1 MNPSRRHALLPNTS
15 LTLPLPAWPGRDADH
30 LLVSGSQMAELE
42 RQLFASG
49 LPVEALMEK
58 AALAVSRR
66 LLADH
71 SQRLRRHGALVL
83 VGPGHNG
90 GDGLVIARELQLAGV
105 ATSIWSPFS
114 EHKPLTACHW
124 RHALW
129 LGIERLSQPPPAEGP
144 ALWIDAMFGIGQ
156 RRPPGAA
163 IETLL
168 AERQRLQP
176 AALVAVDVPTGICA
190 DSGRLLGAVAARACT
205 TYTIGLIKTGLVQ
218 DQALSWVGKLER
230 IDLALPQALLDR
242 LPQQQPLA
250 LAAADLAELPALPLD
265 PALGKYGRGRL
276 LLVAGSDRYRGAAA
290 LALAGATASGCGSVR
305 AALPEAVAAG
315 LWQSQPQVVIQ
326 RSLASCP
333 AGGLALGELQSTD
346 LQRLDALV
354 VGPGIGTAVGEKAV
368 GEKAVGDQAVSASA
382 GGGAYIDEEI
392 SGAELDFWQA
402 LHRSPALLLLDADGL
417 NRLAGPI
424 ARQFGVSPAAWLSGR
439 VGPSWITP
447 HAGEFARLFPE
458 LASLPALEAAAAAA
472 RASGAA
478 VLLKGA
484 RTVVAAP
491 DGRCWQL
498 RQAASAVARAGLG
511 DVLAGYAGGLGAL
524 ALAAGWPADAQLLAA
539 AALAHASTGLRLQQ
553 NGLAASPEQ
562 LARQLPNY
570 LFEGSSLEGLDNR
583 GYY

>member
-1 MNPSRRHALLPNTS
+1 MNPSRRHALLPES
-15 LTLPLPAWPGRDADH
+15 ALTLPLPAWPGRDADH

-205 TYTIGLIKTGLVQ
+205 TYSIGLIKTGLVQ
-218 DQALSWVGKLER
+218 DQALTWVGKLER
-230 IDLALPQALLDR
+230 IDLALPRALLER

-250 LAAADLAELPALPLD
+250 LAVADLAELPGLPLD

>member
-1 MNPSRRHALLPNTS
+1 
-15 LTLPLPAWPGRDADH
+15 
-30 LLVSGSQMAELE
+30 
-42 RQLFASG
+42 
-49 LPVEALMEK
+49 MEK
-58 AALAVSRR
+58 AALVVSRR

-144 ALWIDAMFGIGQ
+144 ALWIDALFGIGQ

-176 AALVAVDVPTGICA
+176 AALVAVDVPTGLCA
-190 DSGRLLGAVAARACT
+190 DSGRLLGAVAAWACT

-230 IDLALPQALLDR
+230 IDLALPRALLDR

-250 LAAADLAELPALPLD
+250 LAVADLAELPGLPLD

-326 RSLASCP
+326 RSLSSGP

-354 VGPGIGTAVGEKAV
+354 LGPGIGLAVDEKAVGGPAVGEKAV
-368 GEKAVGDQAVSASA
+368 GSA
-382 GGGAYIDEEI
+382 GIDEEI

-402 LHRSPALLLLDADGL
+402 LQRSPALLLLDADGL
-417 NRLAGPI
+417 NRLAGPV

-439 VGPSWITP
+439 LGPSWITP

-539 AALAHASTGLRLQQ
+539 AALAHAGTGLKLQQ
-553 NGLAASPEQ
+553 NRLAASPEQ

-570 LFEGSSLEGLDNR
+570 LFEALI
-583 GYY
+583 

>member
-1 MNPSRRHALLPNTS
+1 M
-15 LTLPLPAWPGRDADH
+15 
-30 LLVSGSQMAELE
+30 
-42 RQLFASG
+42 
-49 LPVEALMEK
+49 
-58 AALAVSRR
+58 
-66 LLADH
+66 
-71 SQRLRRHGALVL
+71 
-83 VGPGHNG
+83 
-90 GDGLVIARELQLAGV
+90 
-105 ATSIWSPFS
+105 
-114 EHKPLTACHW
+114 
-124 RHALW
+124 
-129 LGIERLSQPPPAEGP
+129 
-144 ALWIDAMFGIGQ
+144 
-156 RRPPGAA
+156 
-163 IETLL
+163 
-168 AERQRLQP
+168 
-176 AALVAVDVPTGICA
+176 
-190 DSGRLLGAVAARACT
+190 AARACT

-315 LWQSQPQVVIQ
+315 LWQSQPHVVIQ
-326 RSLASCP
+326 RSLASGP
-333 AGGLALGELQSTD
+333 AGSLALGELQSTD

-354 VGPGIGTAVGEKAV
+354 LGPGIGTAVGEKAV
-368 GEKAVGDQAVSASA
+368 GEKAVGEKAVGSLAVGEKAA
-382 GGGAYIDEEI
+382 GGGAVSGSAGIDEEI
-392 SGAELDFWQA
+392 SGAELDFWRA
-402 LHRSPALLLLDADGL
+402 LQRSPALLLLDADGL

-424 ARQFGVSPAAWLSGR
+424 ARQFGVSSAAWLSGR
-439 VGPSWITP
+439 LGPSWITP

-539 AALAHASTGLRLQQ
+539 AALAHAGTGLRLQQ
-553 NGLAASPEQ
+553 NRLAASPEQ
-562 LARQLPNY
+562 LALQLPNY
-570 LFEGSSLEGLDNR
+570 LFEGV
-583 GYY
+583 

>member
-1 MNPSRRHALLPNTS
+1 MNPSRRHALLPDTD
-15 LTLPLPAWPGRDADH
+15 LTPSLPAWPGRDADH

-42 RQLFASG
+42 QQLFASG

-58 AALAVSRR
+58 AALAVSWR

-71 SQRLRRHGALVL
+71 GQRLRRHGALVL

-129 LGIERLSQPPPAEGP
+129 LGIERLSQPPPAEGS
-144 ALWIDAMFGIGQ
+144 ALWIDALFGIGQ

-176 AALVAVDVPTGICA
+176 AALVAVDVPTGLCA

-230 IDLALPQALLDR
+230 IDMALPRALLDR

-250 LAAADLAELPALPLD
+250 LAAADLAALPGLPLD

-276 LLVAGSDRYRGAAA
+276 LVVAGSDRYRGAAA

-326 RSLASCP
+326 RSLGSGP
-333 AGGLALGELQSTD
+333 GGGLALGELQSTD

-354 VGPGIGTAVGEKAV
+354 LGPGIGTAVGEKAV
-368 GEKAVGDQAVSASA
+368 GSAGDGAVSGGA
-382 GGGAYIDEEI
+382 GGGAVSGSGAGMDEKI

-402 LHRSPALLLLDADGL
+402 LQRSPALLLLDADGL

-424 ARQFGVSPAAWLSGR
+424 AQQFGVSPAAWLSGR
-439 VGPSWITP
+439 LGPSWITP

-458 LASLPALEAAAAAA
+458 LASLPALEAAVAAA

-539 AALAHASTGLRLQQ
+539 AALAHAGTGLKLQQ
-553 NGLAASPEQ
+553 NRLAASPEQ
-562 LARQLPNY
+562 LALQLPNY
-570 LFEGSSLEGLDNR
+570 LFEGFS
-583 GYY
+583 

>member
-1 MNPSRRHALLPNTS
+1 
-15 LTLPLPAWPGRDADH
+15 
-30 LLVSGSQMAELE
+30 
-42 RQLFASG
+42 
-49 LPVEALMEK
+49 MEK

-105 ATSIWSPFS
+105 ATAIWSPFS

-144 ALWIDAMFGIGQ
+144 ALWIDALFGIGQ

-163 IETLL
+163 IEDLL
-168 AERQRLQP
+168 AKRQRLQP
-176 AALVAVDVPTGICA
+176 AALVAVDVPTGLCA

-218 DQALSWVGKLER
+218 DQALNWVGKLER
-230 IDLALPQALLDR
+230 IDLALPRALLDR
-242 LPQQQPLA
+242 LPPQQPLA
-250 LAAADLAELPALPLD
+250 LAAADLAALPGLPLD

-326 RSLASCP
+326 RSLASGP

-354 VGPGIGTAVGEKAV
+354 LGPGIGTAVGEKA
-368 GEKAVGDQAVSASA
+368 A
-382 GGGAYIDEEI
+382 GGGAGNWAGSGAGGTAVSGSAGIDEEI
-392 SGAELDFWQA
+392 SAAELDFWRA

-424 ARQFGVSPAAWLSGR
+424 AQQFGVSPAAWLSGR
-439 VGPSWITP
+439 LGPSWITP

-458 LASLPALEAAAAAA
+458 LASLPALEAAVAAA

-484 RTVVAAP
+484 RTVVAAS

-524 ALAAGWPADAQLLAA
+524 AMAGGWPADAQLLAA
-539 AALAHASTGLRLQQ
+539 AALAHAATGLRLQQ
-553 NGLAASPEQ
+553 NRLAASPEQ
-562 LARQLPNY
+562 LALQLPNY
-570 LFEGSSLEGLDNR
+570 LFEGSS
-583 GYY
+583 

>member
-1 MNPSRRHALLPNTS
+1 MNPSRRHALLPES
-15 LTLPLPAWPGRDADH
+15 ALTLPLPAWPGRDADH

-205 TYTIGLIKTGLVQ
+205 TYSIGLIKTGLVQ

-230 IDLALPQALLDR
+230 IDLALPRALLER

-250 LAAADLAELPALPLD
+250 LAVADLAELPGLPLD

-276 LLVAGSDRYRGAAA
+276 LVVAGSDRYRGAAA

-539 AALAHASTGLRLQQ
+539 AALAHAGTGLRLQQ

-570 LFEGSSLEGLDNR
+570 LFEGSSLEGMDSQ
-583 GYY
+583 GYD

>member
-1 MNPSRRHALLPNTS
+1 MPNTA
-15 LTLPLPAWPGRDADH
+15 LTLHLPAWPGRDADH

-71 SQRLRRHGALVL
+71 GKRLRRHGALVL

-105 ATSIWSPFS
+105 STSIWSPFS

-129 LGIERLSQPPPAEGP
+129 LGIEQLSQPPPAEGP
-144 ALWIDAMFGIGQ
+144 ALWIDALFGIGQ

-176 AALVAVDVPTGICA
+176 AALVAVDVPTGLCA
-190 DSGRLLGAVAARACT
+190 DSGRLLGAVAARAST
-205 TYTIGLIKTGLVQ
+205 TYSIGLIKTGLVQ
-218 DQALSWVGKLER
+218 DQALNWVGKLER
-230 IDLALPQALLDR
+230 IDLALPRALLDR

-250 LAAADLAELPALPLD
+250 LAAADLAELPGLPLD

-326 RSLASCP
+326 RSLASGP
-333 AGGLALGELQSTD
+333 AGGLALGEMQSTD

-354 VGPGIGTAVGEKAV
+354 LGPGIGLAVGEKA
-368 GEKAVGDQAVSASA
+368 GM
-382 GGGAYIDEEI
+382 DEEI
-392 SGAELDFWQA
+392 SGAELDFWRA
-402 LHRSPALLLLDADGL
+402 LQRSPALLLLDADGL

-439 VGPSWITP
+439 LGPSWITP

-472 RASGAA
+472 AASGAA

-539 AALAHASTGLRLQQ
+539 AALAHAGTGLRLQQ
-553 NGLAASPEQ
+553 NRLAASPEQ
-562 LARQLPNY
+562 LALQLPNY
-570 LFEGSSLEGLDNR
+570 LFEGSSLEGLDSQ
-583 GYY
+583 GYD

>member
-1 MNPSRRHALLPNTS
+1 MPETALVPEPA

-58 AALAVSRR
+58 AALALSRR

-71 SQRLRRHGALVL
+71 GQRLRRHGALVL

-144 ALWIDAMFGIGQ
+144 ALWIDALFGIGQ

-190 DSGRLLGAVAARACT
+190 DSGRLLGVVAARACT

-230 IDLALPQALLDR
+230 IDLALPRALLHR

-250 LAAADLAELPALPLD
+250 LAVADLAELPAMPLD

-326 RSLASCP
+326 RSLSSGP

-354 VGPGIGTAVGEKAV
+354 LGPGIGPAVGEKAV
-368 GEKAVGDQAVSASA
+368 GEEAVGEKAVSASA

-392 SGAELDFWQA
+392 SGAELDCWQA
-402 LHRSPALLLLDADGL
+402 LQRSPALLLLDADGL

-424 ARQFGVSPAAWLSGR
+424 AQQFGVSPAAWLSGR
-439 VGPSWITP
+439 LGPSWITP
-447 HAGEFARLFPE
+447 HAGEFARLFPD

-498 RQAASAVARAGLG
+498 RQAGSAVARAGLG

-539 AALAHASTGLRLQQ
+539 AALAHAGTGLRLQQ
-553 NGLAASPEQ
+553 NRLAASPDQ

-570 LFEGSSLEGLDNR
+570 LFEALI
-583 GYY
+583 

>member
-1 MNPSRRHALLPNTS
+1 MLPNTALLPDTDLLPNTALTS
-15 LTLPLPAWPGRDADH
+15 LLPAWPGRDADH
-30 LLVSGSQMAELE
+30 LLVSGSQMADLE

-71 SQRLRRHGALVL
+71 GQRLRRHGALVL

-144 ALWIDAMFGIGQ
+144 ALWIDALFGIGQ

-176 AALVAVDVPTGICA
+176 AALVAVDVPTGLCA

-250 LAAADLAELPALPLD
+250 LAVADLAELPGLPLD

-326 RSLASCP
+326 RSLSSGP

-354 VGPGIGTAVGEKAV
+354 LGPGIGTAVGEKAV
-368 GEKAVGDQAVSASA
+368 GEKAVDIAGDGAVSGSGA
-382 GGGAYIDEEI
+382 GMDEEI
-392 SGAELDFWQA
+392 SGAELDFWRA
-402 LHRSPALLLLDADGL
+402 LQRSPALLLLDADGL

-424 ARQFGVSPAAWLSGR
+424 AQQFGVSPAAWLSGR
-439 VGPSWITP
+439 LGPSWITP

-458 LASLPALEAAAAAA
+458 LASLPALEAAVAAA

-539 AALAHASTGLRLQQ
+539 AALAHAGTGLRLQQ
-553 NGLAASPEQ
+553 NRLAASPKQ

-570 LFEGSSLEGLDNR
+570 LFETSI
-583 GYY
+583 

>member
-1 MNPSRRHALLPNTS
+1 MLPNTALLPDTDLLPNTA
-15 LTLPLPAWPGRDADH
+15 LTPPLPAWPGRDADH
-30 LLVSGSQMAELE
+30 LLVSGSQMADLE

-71 SQRLRRHGALVL
+71 GQRLRRHGALVL

-144 ALWIDAMFGIGQ
+144 ALWIDALFGIGQ

-176 AALVAVDVPTGICA
+176 AALVAVDVPTGLCA

-250 LAAADLAELPALPLD
+250 LAVADLAALPGLPLD

-290 LALAGATASGCGSVR
+290 LALSGATASGCGSVR

-326 RSLASCP
+326 RSLASGP
-333 AGGLALGELQSTD
+333 SGGLVLGELQSTD

-354 VGPGIGTAVGEKAV
+354 LGPGIGTAVGEKAV
-368 GEKAVGDQAVSASA
+368 GEKAVDIAGDGAVSGSGA
-382 GGGAYIDEEI
+382 GMDEEI
-392 SGAELDFWQA
+392 SGAELDFWRA
-402 LHRSPALLLLDADGL
+402 LQRSPALLLLDADGL

-424 ARQFGVSPAAWLSGR
+424 AQQFGVSPAAWLSGR
-439 VGPSWITP
+439 LGPSWITP

-539 AALAHASTGLRLQQ
+539 AALAHAGTGLRLQQ
-553 NGLAASPEQ
+553 NRLAASPKQ

-570 LFEGSSLEGLDNR
+570 LFETSI
-583 GYY
+583 

>member
-1 MNPSRRHALLPNTS
+1 MPEAALLPDPSLSLNTALLPDTDLLPNTA
-15 LTLPLPAWPGRDADH
+15 LTPPLPAWPGRDADH

-144 ALWIDAMFGIGQ
+144 ALWIDALFGIGQ

-176 AALVAVDVPTGICA
+176 AALVAVDVPTGLCA
-190 DSGRLLGAVAARACT
+190 DSGRLLGAVAAWACT

-230 IDLALPQALLDR
+230 IDLALPRALLDR

-250 LAAADLAELPALPLD
+250 LAVADLAELPGLPLD

-326 RSLASCP
+326 RSLSSGP

-354 VGPGIGTAVGEKAV
+354 LGPGIGLAVDEKAVGGPAVGEKAV
-368 GEKAVGDQAVSASA
+368 GSA
-382 GGGAYIDEEI
+382 GIDEEI

-402 LHRSPALLLLDADGL
+402 LQRSPALLLLDADGL

-424 ARQFGVSPAAWLSGR
+424 AQQFVVSPAAWLSGR
-439 VGPSWITP
+439 LGPSWITP

-539 AALAHASTGLRLQQ
+539 AALAHAGTGLKLQQ
-553 NGLAASPEQ
+553 NRLAASPEQ

-570 LFEGSSLEGLDNR
+570 LFEALI
-583 GYY
+583 

>member
-1 MNPSRRHALLPNTS
+1 
-15 LTLPLPAWPGRDADH
+15 
-30 LLVSGSQMAELE
+30 
-42 RQLFASG
+42 
-49 LPVEALMEK
+49 
-58 AALAVSRR
+58 
-66 LLADH
+66 
-71 SQRLRRHGALVL
+71 VL

-129 LGIERLSQPPPAEGP
+129 LGIEHLSQPPPAEGP
-144 ALWIDAMFGIGQ
+144 ALWIDALFGIGQ

-176 AALVAVDVPTGICA
+176 AALVAVDVPTGLGA

-250 LAAADLAELPALPLD
+250 LAAADLAELPGLPLD

-276 LLVAGSDRYRGAAA
+276 LVVAGSDRYRGAAA

-326 RSLASCP
+326 RSLASGP
-333 AGGLALGELQSTD
+333 AGGS
-346 LQRLDALV
+346 V
-354 VGPGIGTAVGEKAV
+354 PGK
-368 GEKAVGDQAVSASA
+368 
-382 GGGAYIDEEI
+382 
-392 SGAELDFWQA
+392 
-402 LHRSPALLLLDADGL
+402 P
-417 NRLAGPI
+417 
-424 ARQFGVSPAAWLSGR
+424 
-439 VGPSWITP
+439 
-447 HAGEFARLFPE
+447 
-458 LASLPALEAAAAAA
+458 
-472 RASGAA
+472 
-478 VLLKGA
+478 KG
-484 RTVVAAP
+484 
-491 DGRCWQL
+491 
-498 RQAASAVARAGLG
+498 
-511 DVLAGYAGGLGAL
+511 
-524 ALAAGWPADAQLLAA
+524 
-539 AALAHASTGLRLQQ
+539 
-553 NGLAASPEQ
+553 
-562 LARQLPNY
+562 
-570 LFEGSSLEGLDNR
+570 
-583 GYY
+583 

>member
-1 MNPSRRHALLPNTS
+1 MPDPA
-15 LTLPLPAWPGRDADH
+15 LTLPLPAWPGRDAEH

-144 ALWIDAMFGIGQ
+144 ALWIDALFGIGQ

-163 IETLL
+163 IEALL

-176 AALVAVDVPTGICA
+176 AALVAVDVPTGLCA

-230 IDLALPQALLDR
+230 IDLALPRALLDR

-250 LAAADLAELPALPLD
+250 LAVADLAALPGLPLD

-326 RSLASCP
+326 RSLGSDP

-346 LQRLDALV
+346 LQRIDALV
-354 VGPGIGTAVGEKAV
+354 LGPGIGLAVEEEAVGEKA
-368 GEKAVGDQAVSASA
+368 GMDEK
-382 GGGAYIDEEI
+382 IF
-392 SGAELDFWQA
+392 GAELDFWRA
-402 LHRSPALLLLDADGL
+402 LRQSPALLLLDADGL

-424 ARQFGVSPAAWLSGR
+424 ARQLGVSPAAWLSGR

-472 RASGAA
+472 RVSGAA

-539 AALAHASTGLRLQQ
+539 AALAHAGTGLGLQQ
-553 NGLAASPEQ
+553 NRLAASPEQ
-562 LARQLPNY
+562 LARQLPDY
-570 LFEGSSLEGLDNR
+570 LFLR
-583 GYY
+583 V

>member
-1 MNPSRRHALLPNTS
+1 MLPNTS
-15 LTLPLPAWPGRDADH
+15 LTSPLPAWPGRDADH
-30 LLVSGSQMAELE
+30 LLVSGSQMADLE

-66 LLADH
+66 LLAEQ

-144 ALWIDAMFGIGQ
+144 ALWIDALFGIGQ

-168 AERQRLQP
+168 AERQRLRP
-176 AALVAVDVPTGICA
+176 AALVAVDVPTGLCA

-230 IDLALPQALLDR
+230 IDLALPLALLDR

-250 LAAADLAELPALPLD
+250 LAAADLAALPGLPLD

-354 VGPGIGTAVGEKAV
+354 VGPGIGTAVDEKADGEKAF
-368 GEKAVGDQAVSASA
+368 SASA
-382 GGGAYIDEEI
+382 GGGAVSGTAGFGAGSWAGGGANTGKEI

-402 LHRSPALLLLDADGL
+402 LQRSPVLLLLDADGL

-439 VGPSWITP
+439 LGPSWITP
-447 HAGEFARLFPE
+447 HAGEFARLFPD
-458 LASLPALEAAAAAA
+458 LTSLPALEAAAAAA

-484 RTVVAAP
+484 RTAVAAP

-562 LARQLPNY
+562 LARQLPDY
-570 LFEGSSLEGLDNR
+570 LFEALI
-583 GYY
+583 

>member
-1 MNPSRRHALLPNTS
+1 MTPS
-15 LTLPLPAWPGRDADH
+15 LPAWPGRDADH
-30 LLVSGSQMAELE
+30 LLVSGSQMADLE

-71 SQRLRRHGALVL
+71 GQRLRRHGAVVL

-105 ATSIWSPFS
+105 STSIWSPFS

-129 LGIERLSQPPPAEGP
+129 LGIEHLSQPPPAEGP
-144 ALWIDAMFGIGQ
+144 ALWIDALFGIGQ

-168 AERQRLQP
+168 AERQRLQR
-176 AALVAVDVPTGICA
+176 ASLVAVDVPTGLCA

-205 TYTIGLIKTGLVQ
+205 TYSIGLIKTGLVQ
-218 DQALSWVGKLER
+218 DQALNWVGKLER
-230 IDLALPQALLDR
+230 IDLALPQVLLDR

-250 LAAADLAELPALPLD
+250 LAVADLAALPGLPLD

-326 RSLASCP
+326 RSLASGP

-354 VGPGIGTAVGEKAV
+354 LGPGIGTAVSEKAVGEKAV
-368 GEKAVGDQAVSASA
+368 GEKAVGEKA
-382 GGGAYIDEEI
+382 GIDVEI
-392 SGAELDFWQA
+392 SGAELDFWRA
-402 LHRSPALLLLDADGL
+402 LQRSPALLLLDADGL

-424 ARQFGVSPAAWLSGR
+424 AQQFGVSPAAWLSGR
-439 VGPSWITP
+439 LGPSWITP

-458 LASLPALEAAAAAA
+458 LASLPALEAAVAAA

-539 AALAHASTGLRLQQ
+539 AALAHAATGLRLQQ
-553 NGLAASPEQ
+553 NRLAASPKQ

-570 LFEGSSLEGLDNR
+570 LFEALI
-583 GYY
+583 

>member
-1 MNPSRRHALLPNTS
+1 MNPSRRHALLPES
-15 LTLPLPAWPGRDADH
+15 ALTLPLPAWPGRDADH

-205 TYTIGLIKTGLVQ
+205 TYSIGLIKTGLVQ

-230 IDLALPQALLDR
+230 IDLALPRALLER

-250 LAAADLAELPALPLD
+250 LAVADLAELPGLPLD

-276 LLVAGSDRYRGAAA
+276 LVVAGSDRYRGAAA

>member
-1 MNPSRRHALLPNTS
+1 MNPSRRHALLPES
-15 LTLPLPAWPGRDADH
+15 ALTLPLPAWPGRDADH

-230 IDLALPQALLDR
+230 IDLALPLALLDR
-242 LPQQQPLA
+242 LPPQQPLA
-250 LAAADLAELPALPLD
+250 LAVADLAALPGLPLD

-570 LFEGSSLEGLDNR
+570 LFEGSSLEGMDSQ
-583 GYY
+583 GYD

>member
-1 MNPSRRHALLPNTS
+1 
-15 LTLPLPAWPGRDADH
+15 
-30 LLVSGSQMAELE
+30 MAELE

-71 SQRLRRHGALVL
+71 GQRLRRHGALVL

-144 ALWIDAMFGIGQ
+144 ALWIDALFGIGQ

-176 AALVAVDVPTGICA
+176 AALVAVDVPTGLCA

-250 LAAADLAELPALPLD
+250 LAAADLAELPGLPLD

-276 LLVAGSDRYRGAAA
+276 LVVAGSDRYRGAAA

-326 RSLASCP
+326 RSLASGP
-333 AGGLALGELQSTD
+333 SGGLALGELQSTD

-354 VGPGIGTAVGEKAV
+354 LGPGIGLAVSEKA
-368 GEKAVGDQAVSASA
+368 GM
-382 GGGAYIDEEI
+382 DEEI
-392 SGAELDFWQA
+392 SGAELDFWRA
-402 LHRSPALLLLDADGL
+402 LQRSPALLLLDADGL

-439 VGPSWITP
+439 LGPSWITP

-472 RASGAA
+472 ASGAA

-539 AALAHASTGLRLQQ
+539 AALAHAGTGLRLQQ
-553 NGLAASPEQ
+553 NRLAASPEQ
-562 LARQLPNY
+562 LALQLPNY
-570 LFEGSSLEGLDNR
+570 LFEGSSLEGLDSQ
-583 GYY
+583 GYD

>member
-1 MNPSRRHALLPNTS
+1 MFQEPALVPEPALLSDPALLPETALLPEPA

-30 LLVSGSQMAELE
+30 LLVSGSQMADLE

-71 SQRLRRHGALVL
+71 GQRLRRHGALVL

-105 ATSIWSPFS
+105 ATSIWSPFC

-144 ALWIDAMFGIGQ
+144 ALWIDALFGIGQ
-156 RRPPGAA
+156 RRPTGAA

-218 DQALSWVGKLER
+218 DQALSWMGKLER

-242 LPQQQPLA
+242 LPPHQPLA
-250 LAAADLAELPALPLD
+250 LAVADLAELPSLPLD

-326 RSLASCP
+326 RSLASGP

-354 VGPGIGTAVGEKAV
+354 LGPGIGTAVGEKAV
-368 GEKAVGDQAVSASA
+368 GSAGDGAVS
-382 GGGAYIDEEI
+382 GGAGIDEEI
-392 SGAELDFWQA
+392 SGAELDFWRA
-402 LHRSPALLLLDADGL
+402 LQRSPALLLLDADGL

-424 ARQFGVSPAAWLSGR
+424 AQQFGVSPAAWLSGR
-439 VGPSWITP
+439 LGPSWITP

-458 LASLPALEAAAAAA
+458 LASLPALEAAVAAA

-539 AALAHASTGLRLQQ
+539 AALAHSCTGLKLQQ
-553 NGLAASPEQ
+553 NRLAASPEQ
-562 LARQLPNY
+562 LALQLPNY
-570 LFEGSSLEGLDNR
+570 LFEASI
-583 GYY
+583 

>member
-1 MNPSRRHALLPNTS
+1 
-15 LTLPLPAWPGRDADH
+15 
-30 LLVSGSQMAELE
+30 MAELE
-42 RQLFASG
+42 QQLFASG

-58 AALAVSRR
+58 AALALSRR

-71 SQRLRRHGALVL
+71 GQRLGRHGARVL

-144 ALWIDAMFGIGQ
+144 ALWIDALFGIGQ

-176 AALVAVDVPTGICA
+176 AALVAVDVPTGHCA

-230 IDLALPQALLDR
+230 IDLALPRALLDR

-250 LAAADLAELPALPLD
+250 LAVADLAELPGLPLD

-326 RSLASCP
+326 RSLASGP
-333 AGGLALGELQSTD
+333 SGGLALGELQSID

-354 VGPGIGTAVGEKAV
+354 LGPGIGTAVGEKAV
-368 GEKAVGDQAVSASA
+368 GVGAGNWAGSGAGGTAVSGSA
-382 GGGAYIDEEI
+382 GIDEEI
-392 SGAELDFWQA
+392 SGAELDFWRA
-402 LHRSPALLLLDADGL
+402 LQRSPALLLLDADGL

-424 ARQFGVSPAAWLSGR
+424 AQQFGVSPAAWLSGR
-439 VGPSWITP
+439 LGPSWITP

-511 DVLAGYAGGLGAL
+511 DVLAGYAAGRGAL
-524 ALAAGWPADAQLLAA
+524 ALAGTGGGQADGAWLAA
-539 AALAHASTGLRLQQ
+539 AALDHALAGLEAVTLS
-553 NGLAASPEQ
+553 GPGGASPPRVAQ
-562 LARQLPNY
+562 ALAERRWGRRPDPGDATI
-570 LFEGSSLEGLDNR
+570 ETAETCKC
-583 GYY
+583 

>member
-1 MNPSRRHALLPNTS
+1 MPEPALTPS
-15 LTLPLPAWPGRDADH
+15 LPAWPGRDADH

-71 SQRLRRHGALVL
+71 GQRLRRHGALVL

-144 ALWIDAMFGIGQ
+144 ALWIDALFGIGQ

-205 TYTIGLIKTGLVQ
+205 TYSIGLIKTGLVQ

-242 LPQQQPLA
+242 LPPQQPLA
-250 LAAADLAELPALPLD
+250 LAAADLAALPGLPLD

-276 LLVAGSDRYRGAAA
+276 LVVAGSDRYRGAAA

-326 RSLASCP
+326 RSLASGP
-333 AGGLALGELQSTD
+333 SGGLALGELQSTD

-354 VGPGIGTAVGEKAV
+354 LGPGIGTAVGEKAV
-368 GEKAVGDQAVSASA
+368 GEKAVGDQAFSDSA
-382 GGGAYIDEEI
+382 GGGAVSGTAGFGAGSWAGGGACIDEEI

-402 LHRSPALLLLDADGL
+402 LQRSPALLLLDADGL

-439 VGPSWITP
+439 LGPSWITP

-458 LASLPALEAAAAAA
+458 LVSLPALEAAAAAA

-539 AALAHASTGLRLQQ
+539 AALAHAGTGLRLQQ
-553 NGLAASPEQ
+553 NRLAASPEQ
-562 LARQLPNY
+562 LALQLPNY
-570 LFEGSSLEGLDNR
+570 LFEAPF
-583 GYY
+583 

>member
-1 MNPSRRHALLPNTS
+1 

-30 LLVSGSQMAELE
+30 LLVSGSQMADLE

-71 SQRLRRHGALVL
+71 GQRLRRHGALVL

-144 ALWIDAMFGIGQ
+144 ALWIDALFGIGQ
-156 RRPPGAA
+156 RRPPGVA

-176 AALVAVDVPTGICA
+176 AALVAVDVPTGLCA
-190 DSGRLLGAVAARACT
+190 DSGRKLGAVAARACT
-205 TYTIGLIKTGLVQ
+205 TYSIGLIKTGLVQ

-250 LAAADLAELPALPLD
+250 LAAADLAELPGLPLD

-315 LWQSQPQVVIQ
+315 LWQSQPHVVIQ
-326 RSLASCP
+326 RSLASGP
-333 AGGLALGELQSTD
+333 AGSLALGELQSTD

-354 VGPGIGTAVGEKAV
+354 LGPGIGTAVGEKA
-368 GEKAVGDQAVSASA
+368 GM
-382 GGGAYIDEEI
+382 DEEI
-392 SGAELDFWQA
+392 SGAELDFWRA
-402 LHRSPALLLLDADGL
+402 LQRSPALLLLDADGL

-439 VGPSWITP
+439 LGPSWITP

-472 RASGAA
+472 RASCAA

-539 AALAHASTGLRLQQ
+539 AALAHAGTGLRLQQ
-553 NGLAASPEQ
+553 NRLAASPEQ
-562 LARQLPNY
+562 LALQLPNY
-570 LFEGSSLEGLDNR
+570 LFEGV
-583 GYY
+583 

>member
-1 MNPSRRHALLPNTS
+1 MNPNRRHALLPDTDLTTS
-15 LTLPLPAWPGRDADH
+15 LPAWPGRDADH

-42 RQLFASG
+42 QQLFASG

-71 SQRLRRHGALVL
+71 GQRLRRHGALVL

-114 EHKPLTACHW
+114 GHKPLTACHW

-144 ALWIDAMFGIGQ
+144 ALWIDALFGIGQ

-163 IETLL
+163 IESLL

-176 AALVAVDVPTGICA
+176 AALVAVDVPTGLCA

-230 IDLALPQALLDR
+230 IDLALPRALLDR

-250 LAAADLAELPALPLD
+250 LAAADLAALPGLPLD

-276 LLVAGSDRYRGAAA
+276 LVVAGSDRYRGAAA

-326 RSLASCP
+326 RSLASGP
-333 AGGLALGELQSTD
+333 AGSLALGELQSTD

-354 VGPGIGTAVGEKAV
+354 LGPGIGTAVGEKA
-368 GEKAVGDQAVSASA
+368 GM
-382 GGGAYIDEEI
+382 DEEI

-402 LHRSPALLLLDADGL
+402 LQRSPALLLLDADGL

-439 VGPSWITP
+439 LGPSWITP

-458 LASLPALEAAAAAA
+458 LASLPALEAAVAAA

-539 AALAHASTGLRLQQ
+539 AALAHAGTGLRLQQ
-553 NGLAASPEQ
+553 NRLAASPEQ

-570 LFEGSSLEGLDNR
+570 LFEALI
-583 GYY
+583 

>member
-1 MNPSRRHALLPNTS
+1 
-15 LTLPLPAWPGRDADH
+15 
-30 LLVSGSQMAELE
+30 
-42 RQLFASG
+42 
-49 LPVEALMEK
+49 
-58 AALAVSRR
+58 
-66 LLADH
+66 
-71 SQRLRRHGALVL
+71 
-83 VGPGHNG
+83 
-90 GDGLVIARELQLAGV
+90 
-105 ATSIWSPFS
+105 
-114 EHKPLTACHW
+114 
-124 RHALW
+124 
-129 LGIERLSQPPPAEGP
+129 
-144 ALWIDAMFGIGQ
+144 
-156 RRPPGAA
+156 
-163 IETLL
+163 
-168 AERQRLQP
+168 
-176 AALVAVDVPTGICA
+176 
-190 DSGRLLGAVAARACT
+190 VAARACT

-250 LAAADLAELPALPLD
+250 LAAADLAELPGLPLD

-276 LLVAGSDRYRGAAA
+276 LVVAGSDRYRGAAA

-326 RSLASCP
+326 RSLASGP
-333 AGGLALGELQSTD
+333 SGGLALGELQSTD

-354 VGPGIGTAVGEKAV
+354 LGPGIGLAVSEKA
-368 GEKAVGDQAVSASA
+368 GM
-382 GGGAYIDEEI
+382 DEEI
-392 SGAELDFWQA
+392 SGAELDFWRA
-402 LHRSPALLLLDADGL
+402 LQRSPALLLLDADGL

-439 VGPSWITP
+439 LGPSWITP

-472 RASGAA
+472 ASGAA

-539 AALAHASTGLRLQQ
+539 AALAHAGTGLGLQQ
-553 NGLAASPEQ
+553 NRLAASPEQ

-570 LFEGSSLEGLDNR
+570 LFEGSSLEGLDSQ
-583 GYY
+583 GYD

>member
-1 MNPSRRHALLPNTS
+1 MNPSRRHALLPES
-15 LTLPLPAWPGRDADH
+15 ALTLPLPAWPGRDADH

-205 TYTIGLIKTGLVQ
+205 TYSIGLIKTGLVQ
-218 DQALSWVGKLER
+218 DQALTWVGKLER
-230 IDLALPQALLDR
+230 IDLALPRALLER

-250 LAAADLAELPALPLD
+250 LAVADLAELPALPLD

-276 LLVAGSDRYRGAAA
+276 LVVAGSDRYRGAAA

-439 VGPSWITP
+439 LGPSWITP
-447 HAGEFARLFPE
+447 HAGEFARLFPD
-458 LASLPALEAAAAAA
+458 LTSLPALEAAAAAA

-570 LFEGSSLEGLDNR
+570 LFEGSI
-583 GYY
+583 

>member
-1 MNPSRRHALLPNTS
+1 MPDPA
-15 LTLPLPAWPGRDADH
+15 LTLPLPAWPGRDAEH
-30 LLVSGSQMAELE
+30 LLVSGSQMADLE

-58 AALAVSRR
+58 AALTVSRR

-144 ALWIDAMFGIGQ
+144 ALWIDALFGIGQ

-163 IETLL
+163 IEALL

-176 AALVAVDVPTGICA
+176 AALVAVDVPTGLCA

-230 IDLALPQALLDR
+230 IDLALPQVLLDR

-250 LAAADLAELPALPLD
+250 LAVADLAALPGLPLD

-326 RSLASCP
+326 RSLGSDP

-346 LQRLDALV
+346 LQRIDALV
-354 VGPGIGTAVGEKAV
+354 LGPGIGLAVEEEAVGEKA
-368 GEKAVGDQAVSASA
+368 GMDEK
-382 GGGAYIDEEI
+382 I
-392 SGAELDFWQA
+392 SGAELDFWRA
-402 LHRSPALLLLDADGL
+402 LRQSPALLLLDADGL

-424 ARQFGVSPAAWLSGR
+424 ARQLGVSPAAWLSGR

-472 RASGAA
+472 RVSGAA

-539 AALAHASTGLRLQQ
+539 AALAHAGTGLGLQQ
-553 NGLAASPEQ
+553 NRLAASPEQ
-562 LARQLPNY
+562 LARQLPDY
-570 LFEGSSLEGLDNR
+570 LFLR
-583 GYY
+583 V

>member
-1 MNPSRRHALLPNTS
+1 MTPS
-15 LTLPLPAWPGRDADH
+15 LPAWPGRDADH

-71 SQRLRRHGALVL
+71 GQRLHCHGALVL

-144 ALWIDAMFGIGQ
+144 ALWIDALFGIGQ

-176 AALVAVDVPTGICA
+176 AALVAVDVPTGLCA
-190 DSGRLLGAVAARACT
+190 DSGRLLGAVAARAST
-205 TYTIGLIKTGLVQ
+205 TYSIGLIKTGLVQ

-230 IDLALPQALLDR
+230 IDLALPRALLDR

-250 LAAADLAELPALPLD
+250 LAVADLAELPGLPLD

-326 RSLASCP
+326 RSLASGP
-333 AGGLALGELQSTD
+333 AGGLALGELQSAD

-354 VGPGIGTAVGEKAV
+354 LGPGIGTAVGEKA
-368 GEKAVGDQAVSASA
+368 G
-382 GGGAYIDEEI
+382 IDEEI
-392 SGAELDFWQA
+392 SGAELDFWRA
-402 LHRSPALLLLDADGL
+402 LQRSPALLLLDADGL

-439 VGPSWITP
+439 LGPSWITP

-458 LASLPALEAAAAAA
+458 LASLPALEAAVAAA

-539 AALAHASTGLRLQQ
+539 AALAHAATGLKLQQ
-553 NGLAASPEQ
+553 NRLAASPEQ

-570 LFEGSSLEGLDNR
+570 LFEALI
-583 GYY
+583 

>member
-1 MNPSRRHALLPNTS
+1 MPEAALLPDPSLSLNTALLPDTDLLPNTA
-15 LTLPLPAWPGRDADH
+15 LTPPLPAWPGRDADH

-58 AALAVSRR
+58 AALVVSRR

-144 ALWIDAMFGIGQ
+144 ALWIDALFGIGQ

-176 AALVAVDVPTGICA
+176 AALVAVDVPTGLCA
-190 DSGRLLGAVAARACT
+190 DSGRLLGAVAAWACT

-230 IDLALPQALLDR
+230 IDLALPRALLDR

-250 LAAADLAELPALPLD
+250 LAVADLAELPGLPLD

-326 RSLASCP
+326 RSLSSGP

-354 VGPGIGTAVGEKAV
+354 LGPGIGLAVDEKAVGGPAVGEKAV
-368 GEKAVGDQAVSASA
+368 GSA
-382 GGGAYIDEEI
+382 GIDEEI

-402 LHRSPALLLLDADGL
+402 LQRSPALLLLDADGL
-417 NRLAGPI
+417 NRLAGPV

-439 VGPSWITP
+439 LGPSWITP

-539 AALAHASTGLRLQQ
+539 AALAHAGTGLKLQQ
-553 NGLAASPEQ
+553 NRLAASPEQ

-570 LFEGSSLEGLDNR
+570 LFEALI
-583 GYY
+583 

>member
-1 MNPSRRHALLPNTS
+1 MTP
-15 LTLPLPAWPGRDADH
+15 PLPAWPGRDADH
-30 LLVSGSQMAELE
+30 LLVSGSQMADLE

-90 GDGLVIARELQLAGV
+90 GDGLVIARELQLAGL

-144 ALWIDAMFGIGQ
+144 ALWIDALFGIGQ

-176 AALVAVDVPTGICA
+176 AALVAVDVPTGLCA

-250 LAAADLAELPALPLD
+250 LAVADLAALPGLPLD

-326 RSLASCP
+326 RSLASGP

-354 VGPGIGTAVGEKAV
+354 LGPGIGTAVGEKA
-368 GEKAVGDQAVSASA
+368 G
-382 GGGAYIDEEI
+382 IDEEI

-402 LHRSPALLLLDADGL
+402 LQRSPALLLLDADGL

-424 ARQFGVSPAAWLSGR
+424 AQQFGVSPAAWLSGR
-439 VGPSWITP
+439 LGPSWITP

-539 AALAHASTGLRLQQ
+539 AALAHAGTGLKLQQ
-553 NGLAASPEQ
+553 NRLAASPEQ
-562 LARQLPNY
+562 LALQLPNY
-570 LFEGSSLEGLDNR
+570 LFEASI
-583 GYY
+583 

>member
-1 MNPSRRHALLPNTS
+1 M
-15 LTLPLPAWPGRDADH
+15 AD
-30 LLVSGSQMAELE
+30 LE

-71 SQRLRRHGALVL
+71 GQRLRRHGALVL

-144 ALWIDAMFGIGQ
+144 ALWIDALFGIGQ

-190 DSGRLLGAVAARACT
+190 DSGRLLGAVAVRACT

-218 DQALSWVGKLER
+218 DQALNWVGKLER
-230 IDLALPQALLDR
+230 IDLALPRALLDR

-250 LAAADLAELPALPLD
+250 LAAADLAELPGLPLD

-276 LLVAGSDRYRGAAA
+276 LVVAGSDRYRGAAA

-326 RSLASCP
+326 RSLGSGP

-354 VGPGIGTAVGEKAV
+354 LGPGIGTAVGEKAV
-368 GEKAVGDQAVSASA
+368 SEKAVGEKAVGETALGETAGIGTAPSDGAESGGA
-382 GGGAYIDEEI
+382 GGGAGMDEEI

-402 LHRSPALLLLDADGL
+402 LQRSPALLLLDADGL

-439 VGPSWITP
+439 LGPSWITP
-447 HAGEFARLFPE
+447 HAGEFARLFPD

-491 DGRCWQL
+491 DGRRWQL

-539 AALAHASTGLRLQQ
+539 AALAHAGTGLRLQQ

-570 LFEGSSLEGLDNR
+570 LFEGSI
-583 GYY
+583 

>member
-1 MNPSRRHALLPNTS
+1 LTPS
-15 LTLPLPAWPGRDADH
+15 LPAWPGRDADH
-30 LLVSGSQMAELE
+30 LLVSGSQMADLE

-71 SQRLRRHGALVL
+71 GQRLRRHGAVVL

-105 ATSIWSPFS
+105 STSIWSPFS

-129 LGIERLSQPPPAEGP
+129 LGIEHLSQPPPAEGP
-144 ALWIDAMFGIGQ
+144 ALWIDALFGIGQ

-168 AERQRLQP
+168 AERQRLQR
-176 AALVAVDVPTGICA
+176 ASLVAVDVPTGLCA

-205 TYTIGLIKTGLVQ
+205 TYSIGLIKTGLVQ
-218 DQALSWVGKLER
+218 DQALNWVGKLER
-230 IDLALPQALLDR
+230 IDLALPQVLLDR

-250 LAAADLAELPALPLD
+250 LAVADLAALPGLPLD

-326 RSLASCP
+326 RSLASGP

-354 VGPGIGTAVGEKAV
+354 LGPGIGTAVSEKAVGEKAV
-368 GEKAVGDQAVSASA
+368 GEKAVGEKA
-382 GGGAYIDEEI
+382 GIDVEI
-392 SGAELDFWQA
+392 SGAELDFWRA
-402 LHRSPALLLLDADGL
+402 LQRSPALLLLDADGL

-424 ARQFGVSPAAWLSGR
+424 AQQFGVSPAAWLSGR
-439 VGPSWITP
+439 LGPSWITP

-458 LASLPALEAAAAAA
+458 LASLPALEAAVAAA

-539 AALAHASTGLRLQQ
+539 AALAHAATGLRLQQ
-553 NGLAASPEQ
+553 NRLAASPKQ

-570 LFEGSSLEGLDNR
+570 LFEALI
-583 GYY
+583 

>member
-1 MNPSRRHALLPNTS
+1 
-15 LTLPLPAWPGRDADH
+15 
-30 LLVSGSQMAELE
+30 MAELE

-71 SQRLRRHGALVL
+71 GQRLGRHGALVL

-144 ALWIDAMFGIGQ
+144 ALWIDALFGIGQ

-176 AALVAVDVPTGICA
+176 AALVAVDVPTGLCA

-230 IDLALPQALLDR
+230 IDLALPRVLLDR

-250 LAAADLAELPALPLD
+250 LAAADLAELPGLPLD

-333 AGGLALGELQSTD
+333 AGGLALGEMQSTD

-354 VGPGIGTAVGEKAV
+354 LGPGIGTAVGEKAV
-368 GEKAVGDQAVSASA
+368 GEKAVGEKAFSASA
-382 GGGAYIDEEI
+382 GGGAVSGTAGFGAGSWAGGGANTGKEI

-402 LHRSPALLLLDADGL
+402 LQRSPVLLLLDADGL

-439 VGPSWITP
+439 LGPSWITP
-447 HAGEFARLFPE
+447 HAGEFARLFPD

-484 RTVVAAP
+484 RTAVAAP

-562 LARQLPNY
+562 LARQLPDY
-570 LFEGSSLEGLDNR
+570 LFEALI
-583 GYY
+583 

>member
-1 MNPSRRHALLPNTS
+1 MNPNRRHALLPETALLPEPA
-15 LTLPLPAWPGRDADH
+15 LTPPLPAWPGRDAEH
-30 LLVSGSQMAELE
+30 LLVSGSQMADLE

-105 ATSIWSPFS
+105 ATAIWSPFS

-144 ALWIDAMFGIGQ
+144 ALWIDALFGIGQ

-163 IETLL
+163 IEDLL
-168 AERQRLQP
+168 AKRQRLQP
-176 AALVAVDVPTGICA
+176 AALVAVDVPTGLCA

-218 DQALSWVGKLER
+218 DQALNWVGKLER
-230 IDLALPQALLDR
+230 IDLALPRALLDR
-242 LPQQQPLA
+242 LPPQQPLA
-250 LAAADLAELPALPLD
+250 LAAADLAALPGLPLD

-326 RSLASCP
+326 RSLASGP

-354 VGPGIGTAVGEKAV
+354 LGPGIGTAVGEKA
-368 GEKAVGDQAVSASA
+368 A
-382 GGGAYIDEEI
+382 GGGAGNWAGSGAGGTAVSGSAGIDEEI
-392 SGAELDFWQA
+392 SAAELDFWRA

-424 ARQFGVSPAAWLSGR
+424 AQQFGVSPAAWLSGR
-439 VGPSWITP
+439 LGPSWITP

-458 LASLPALEAAAAAA
+458 LASLPALEAAVAAA

-484 RTVVAAP
+484 RTVVAAS

-524 ALAAGWPADAQLLAA
+524 AMAGGWPADAQLLAA
-539 AALAHASTGLRLQQ
+539 AALAHAATGLRLQQ
-553 NGLAASPEQ
+553 NRLAASPEQ
-562 LARQLPNY
+562 LALQLPNY
-570 LFEGSSLEGLDNR
+570 LFEGSS
-583 GYY
+583 